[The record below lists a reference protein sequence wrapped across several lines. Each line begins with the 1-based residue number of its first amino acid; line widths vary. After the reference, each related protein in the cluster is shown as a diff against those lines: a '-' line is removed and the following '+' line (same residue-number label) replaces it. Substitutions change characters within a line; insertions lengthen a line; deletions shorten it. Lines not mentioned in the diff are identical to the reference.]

1 MFHSLSSWPRVCQTE
16 YVPLVVSSILNKL
29 QRVKI
34 CAEHITN
41 NEPQVFRTILLGD
54 ASPEAAK
61 RYVLSHIDAGLTNDE
76 KVQEDAEL
84 NTSIEELGG
93 RLTDLEFLARRI
105 RTGEMPKQAV
115 TEIIKSSANEILKL
129 YFLTDSS
136 KRKWTTEQAWLIVKL
151 LTTQDSLK
159 YNEVLLHTLF
169 KTGEEPLQS
178 LEQAEMI
185 TIVTSEGRPY
195 AIKPGKPVYRA
206 AFKLL
211 QEDRALRAKMEM
223 DIATALMKAE
233 TANVAKYE
241 EELSLLGQLP
251 SKPVELSGRIGWLLK
266 KLEKS
271 QVAVEMYE
279 SEIGG
284 LKKILQEEY

>member
-1 MFHSLSSWPRVCQTE
+1 VLN
-16 YVPLVVSSILNKL
+16 ILL
-29 QRVKI
+29 TDQ
-34 CAEHITN
+34 
-41 NEPQVFRTILLGD
+41 PQVFRSILLGD

-61 RYVLSHIDAGLTNDE
+61 RYVLSHIDAGVTKDE
-76 KVQEDAEL
+76 KLQEDAEL

-115 TEIIKSSANEILKL
+115 AEIIKSSANEILKL

-211 QEDRALRAKMEM
+211 QDDRALKAKMDM

-251 SKPVELSGRIGWLLK
+251 SKPAELTGRIVWLLK

-284 LKKILQEEY
+284 LKKILQKEY